1 MDLPTIFLDAKTN
14 LHSPILAPFECRI
27 DVDPTEIQKPDLRV
41 MRADVEINEATAGGA
56 VADQQAARA
65 SRPSDNDLEQVA
77 GRNDLQMEHVRRWRP
92 RR

>member
-1 MDLPTIFLDAKTN
+1 
-14 LHSPILAPFECRI
+14 
-27 DVDPTEIQKPDLRV
+27 
-41 MRADVEINEATAGGA
+41 MRPDVEINEATAGGA